1 MTPYSRSDHW
11 IHSNCWLVKNEEF
24 RIVEQ
29 SHGEGQSPLL
39 SSAQIRHSPRRLGQV
54 QKVKKR
60 SLLLTDIV
68 TAQLLES
75 AEVLKGLSD
84 GELRVEADV
93 LRHEA
98 HEAAGQAEA
107 AVPGT
112 DSEHNMCPDL
122 RLFRPKMQDSSVVLP
137 HRLGPSK
144 ASPEDI

>member
-1 MTPYSRSDHW
+1 M
-11 IHSNCWLVKNEEF
+11 K
-24 RIVEQ
+24 Q

-107 AVPGT
+107 AVPGAA
-112 DSEHNMCPDL
+112 SEHGDVPGLEALPPEDAGQQRGL
-122 RLFRPKMQDSSVVLP
+122 AAPARAQQSIDS
-137 HRLGPSK
+137 